1 MTSSHPDAALERL
14 INPSS
19 IAVIAASPRA
29 GSFGERLL
37 HNLRDFSGKVFAVNP
52 KYDLVGSAV
61 CYPSMDRLP
70 EVPDCA
76 VLVGNRDTVED
87 AIRSCAEIGTRA
99 AIVFASGFAET
110 GIPERVAQQARLV
123 ALSRQTGV
131 RIVGP
136 NSMGIVNCASGA
148 RMTFQSVIPPA
159 PRTARAIGLVSQS
172 GALGL
177 GLAQASSRGVPFS
190 HVLTCGNSCDV
201 DIADLVDYLVDNA
214 ACASI
219 ACTFEGMA
227 APLKLVRA
235 AQRAWT
241 AGKPLI
247 VYKMATGEQGT
258 AAAASHTGSLAGSHA
273 MYRAALEQAGAIV
286 VDDFNAL
293 IETAAFFAKAPDPRG
308 TGIAVLATSGG
319 AAIVAADEA
328 ENHGVPLPQPGTAAR
343 EVLTQHVP
351 EFGSVAN
358 PCDVTAQVLNN
369 PAALV
374 ACADALMADDGYAA
388 LVVPHTLSYEFGLAR
403 IATFNEAAARH
414 GKIACNVWMSEW
426 LGGPGTAETETCD
439 SVALFRSMQGC
450 FSALAAWRARAQRRH
465 EEALAPVPGAALRV
479 SSTVS
484 AAAPLGG
491 AGALTEREAKAMLSN
506 YGIPITREAFAG
518 TAAEAVMAARDIGF
532 PVVVKIES
540 VDLLHKTEAGG
551 VALDLRTVV
560 AVEEACARMLESA
573 RRISPNANIA
583 GFLVQEMVPRGLE
596 IVIGGT
602 VDPMFGPVIVVGF
615 GGVFV
620 ELLKDTAMA
629 LAPVDAPQALR
640 LLRKLRHGRL
650 FEGYRGSPAVDV
662 QALAQIVVQAS
673 NFLADQAD
681 ALLEFDINPLI
692 GAGGRFVAV
701 DALIVTKSSSSLAD
715 GSRNIEA
722 RKEAA

>member
-1 MTSSHPDAALERL
+1 MTSQIPRAALERL
-14 INPSS
+14 VNPSS

-29 GSFGERLL
+29 GSFGERVLD
-37 HNLRDFSGKVFAVNP
+37 NLREFSGTVYAVNP
-52 KYDLVGSAV
+52 KYELVGSTD
-61 CYPSMDRLP
+61 CYPSMAQLP

-87 AIRSCAEIGTRA
+87 AVRSCAEVGTGA

-110 GIPERVAQQARLV
+110 GIAERVAQQARLV
-123 ALSRQTGV
+123 ELARATGV

-136 NSMGIVNCASGA
+136 NSMGIVNCVSGA

-177 GLAQASSRGVPFS
+177 GLAQASARGVPFS

-201 DIADLVDYLVDNA
+201 DIADLVDYLVDSP
-214 ACASI
+214 ACNSI
-219 ACTFEGMA
+219 ACNFEGMS
-227 APLKLVRA
+227 APLRLIRA

-241 AGKPLI
+241 VGKPLV
-247 VYKMATGEQGT
+247 VYKMATGEQGS

-293 IETAAFFAKAPDPRG
+293 IETAAFFAKAPAPCG
-308 TGIAVLATSGG
+308 AGVAVLATSGG

-328 ENHGVPLPQPGTAAR
+328 ENHGVSLPQPGASAR
-343 EVLTQHVP
+343 EILVRHVP

-358 PCDVTAQVLNN
+358 PCDVTAQVLND
-369 PAALV
+369 PAALD
-374 ACADALMADDGYAA
+374 ACADALMADDAYGA

-403 IATFNEAAARH
+403 IATFNDAVARR

-426 LGGPGTAETETCD
+426 LGGPGTTETETCE

-450 FSALAAWRARAQRRH
+450 FWTLAAWRDRAQRQR
-465 EEALAPVPGAALRV
+465 EEALAIKAGTELRRSSAITAPDLFAAGR
-479 SSTVS
+479 
-484 AAAPLGG
+484 P
-491 AGALTEREAKAMLSN
+491 LTEREAKAVLSN
-506 YGIPITREAFAG
+506 YGIPVTREAFAG
-518 TAAEAVMAARDIGF
+518 TAAEAVAAARKIGY

-551 VALDLRTVV
+551 VELDLRSDN
-560 AVEEACARMLESA
+560 AVEEACARMLDRA
-573 RRISPNANIA
+573 RIASPGANIA

-596 IVIGGT
+596 IVIGGKI
-602 VDPMFGPVIVVGF
+602 DPMFGPIIVVGF

-650 FEGYRGSPAVDV
+650 FEGYRGSQAVDL

-673 NFLADQAD
+673 HFLADQAD
-681 ALLEFDINPLI
+681 VLLEFDINPII
-692 GAGGRFVAV
+692 GAGDRFTAV
-701 DALIVTKSSSSLAD
+701 DALIVTKASFPPAD
-715 GSRNIEA
+715 PSQDFTTREEIA
-722 RKEAA
+722 